1 MKFGKRIA
9 MAMALAALAP
19 GSAPAKP
26 KAQEAGSN
34 ALIQALSACRGITD
48 EKARLA
54 CYDAASA
61 RLAEAVQSKELVV
74 LDRQEIRQ
82 TRRGLF
88 GFSVP
93 NIPLFRGESGEQE
106 SQLEAVIAGASSL
119 GAGKWQIRLEDGAI
133 WQTNEVWLG
142 LSDPRP
148 GQKIII
154 KRGALGNY
162 FLRINGQKG
171 IRGRRVG

>member
-1 MKFGKRIA
+1 MA
-9 MAMALAALAP
+9 AMALAAM
-19 GSAPAKP
+19 APASAAPRPKP
-26 KAQEAGSN
+26 REAGSN
-34 ALIQALSACRGITD
+34 ALIQALAACRGVSD
-48 EKARLA
+48 EKARLG

-61 RLAEAVQSKELVV
+61 RLAEAVESRELVV

-106 SQLEAVIAGASSL
+106 SQIEAVIAGASSL

-133 WQTNEVWLG
+133 WQTTETWLG

-148 GQKIII
+148 GQKIVI
-154 KRGALGNY
+154 KRGTLGNY

-171 IRGRRVG
+171 MRGRRVG